1 MKSDGQIYLCCEN
14 CLEFVNSSEEA
25 AHRCPP
31 RRKKRTPP
39 PLSEGDKANF
49 ETLEKACKRGNLAL
63 VSSIRKSDGAN
74 VALVCAMARHDD
86 KVLVSPLAVMVEGNP
101 YELFE
106 APAKR

>member
-31 RRKKRTPP
+31 RRKKRTPS

-49 ETLEKACKRGNLAL
+49 ETLERACKRGNLAL
-63 VSSIRKSDGAN
+63 VSSVRKSDGAS
-74 VALVCAMARHDD
+74 VALVCALGRHHDG
-86 KVLVSPLAVMVEGNP
+86 VLVSPLAVMVEGNP

-106 APAKR
+106 KPTKR